1 MSEPVGSLATVV
13 APEEATAVALRS
25 PAAYVG
31 PWWRQ
36 AFAYVAA
43 GLRICSKDIP
53 GLLSLVGLF
62 SVPPLVAVLVGEHA
76 GPGVGGTIAYW
87 VSEALPWITITLGN
101 ISAVL
106 AVEAIDDGERVV
118 PHKILPAAFY
128 WLPRYLVANGITT
141 VLFWGIF
148 TPASLFIDVQ
158 LQQRGVNTF
167 FTLLILL
174 IPALFWHVRLVF
186 ATYAAIVD
194 DMSGPRSVLISFGIV
209 RHRWAMAVV
218 AFVASVAVAAPIALP
233 AYILIQIMPN
243 PLVANGYE
251 WVLTMA
257 IRPLFIATLHEIYE
271 DFRPAKEIAERQRQS
286 QLSDQARRSRWSW
299 LHI

>member
-1 MSEPVGSLATVV
+1 MSEPTGSLATVV
-13 APEEATAVALRS
+13 VPEEAAGVPLCS
-25 PAAYVG
+25 PAAFVR

-43 GLRICSKDIP
+43 GLRICRKDIS
-53 GLLSLVGLF
+53 GLLTLVGLF
-62 SVPPLVAVLVGEHA
+62 SVPPLVAVIVGEHA
-76 GPGVGGTIAYW
+76 GKGTGGTIAFW
-87 VSEALPWITITLGN
+87 VASALPWITITLGN
-101 ISAVL
+101 ISVVL
-106 AVEAIDDGERVV
+106 AVEAIDDGERVT
-118 PHKILPAAFY
+118 PHKILPAAIY
-128 WLPRYLVANGITT
+128 WLPRYLIANGITT

-148 TPASLFIDVQ
+148 TPASMFIDMQ

-194 DMSGPRSVLISFGIV
+194 DMSGPRSVLISFGIA
-209 RHRWAMAVV
+209 RRRWPMAVT

-233 AYILIQIMPN
+233 AYILIQIIPN
-243 PLVANGYE
+243 PLVAGGYE

-257 IRPLFIATLHEIYE
+257 LRPLFIATLHEIYE
-271 DFRPAKEIAERQRQS
+271 DFRPAKEIAERQSLQS
-286 QLSDQARRSRWSW
+286 DRSRPSRWSW